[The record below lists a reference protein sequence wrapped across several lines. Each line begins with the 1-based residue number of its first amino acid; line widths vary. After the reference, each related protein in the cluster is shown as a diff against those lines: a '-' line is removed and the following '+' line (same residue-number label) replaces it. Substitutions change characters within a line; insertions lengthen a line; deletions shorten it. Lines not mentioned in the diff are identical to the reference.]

1 VRNEISGSS
10 RLGVKGSS
18 RLLRESIETKLNDS
32 VLDRR
37 IGVKGWSIRKK
48 S

>member
-1 VRNEISGSS
+1 MRNEISGSS

-18 RLLRESIETKLNDS
+18 RLLRESIERKLNDS